1 MDGTA
6 QTRLEE
12 AWQQT
17 FDLLPDLIMILDD
30 QQRVVRVNRALAE
43 KVGRP
48 PQELLGQLCYQLIH
62 AADSP
67 PFFCPHSQ
75 MLRDNRQCM
84 AEVAEE
90 RLQGV
95 FQVSVIPVHHDDGSL
110 AGSVHVARDIGRQG
124 HSPQAADEALRN
136 RDQFLAMLSHELR
149 NPLGAILNAVQV
161 AQRVSPAQPQLAEI
175 LGLIERQARQM
186 GGLLNDLL
194 DVSRYV
200 FQKIEIRCQRV
211 DLVAIAQEA
220 VKVVRPQIDRGKY
233 TFDLDLRDGA
243 LIVMGDPVRLQQIL
257 VNLLHNAVK
266 YTPPGGC
273 IRLSLGRE
281 GSQSVLAVRDT
292 GVGIS
297 PDMLEKVFDPFVQAD
312 AARNPQEGGFGIGLT
327 LVRMLVDLHGGT
339 VTASS
344 DGLGRGSQFLVR
356 LPLAADS
363 PQPTD
368 GQSPPRPSPPALKVL
383 IVEDDADSREILRLL
398 LELEGHD
405 VRVAGNG
412 AAALDQIDREAV
424 DAAVIDIGLPGM
436 DGYEL
441 ARRIRARPPHRC
453 PRLLALTGYGQP
465 SDQAAVKEAGFDKHL
480 LKPCD
485 PAELSRTLAEPW

>member
-48 PQELLGQLCYQLIH
+48 PQELVGQPCYQLIH

-67 PFFCPHSQ
+67 PFFCPHSR
-75 MLRDNRQCM
+75 MLCENQPIT

-95 FQVSVIPVHHDDGSL
+95 FQVSVIPVHHDDGSP
-110 AGSVHVARDIGRQG
+110 AGSVHVARDIGRHG
-124 HSPQAADEALRN
+124 HSPEAADEALRN

-161 AQRVSPAQPQLAEI
+161 AQRVSPAQPQLVEI

-200 FQKIEIRCQRV
+200 FQKIEIRSQRV
-211 DLVAIAQEA
+211 DLAGVARES
-220 VKVVRPQIDRGKY
+220 VRVVRPQIERGNY
-233 TFDLDLRDGA
+233 TFDLDLRDDP
-243 LIVMGDPVRLQQIL
+243 LVVMGDPVRLQQIV

-281 GSQSVLAVRDT
+281 RCQSVLAVRDT

-297 PDMLEKVFDPFVQAD
+297 PDMLEKVFDPFVQAG
-312 AARNPQEGGFGIGLT
+312 AVGNHQEGGFGVGLT

-363 PQPTD
+363 PQPAD
-368 GQSPPRPSPPALKVL
+368 GQDPPRPPPPALKVL
-383 IVEDDADSREILRLL
+383 IVEDDDDSREMLRLL
-398 LELEGHD
+398 LELDGHD
-405 VRVAGNG
+405 VRVAGDG
-412 AAALDQIDREAV
+412 AAALDEIDRRAV
-424 DAAVIDIGLPGM
+424 DVAVIDIGLPGM

-441 ARRIRARPPHRC
+441 ARQIRARAPRRC
-453 PRLLALTGYGQP
+453 PRLVALTGYGQP
-465 SDQAAVKEAGFDKHL
+465 SDQAAVKEAGFDEHL

-485 PAELSRTLAEPW
+485 PAELSRILAS

>member
-1 MDGTA
+1 MDGST
-6 QTRLEE
+6 QTRLVE

-48 PQELLGQLCYQLIH
+48 PQELVGQPCYRLIH
-62 AADSP
+62 GADSP
-67 PFFCPHSQ
+67 PFFCPHWQ
-75 MLRDNRQCM
+75 MLRDNRPCT

-95 FQVSVIPVHHDDGSL
+95 FQVSVIPVHHDDGSP
-110 AGSVHVARDIGRQG
+110 AGSVHVARDISRHS

-136 RDQFLAMLSHELR
+136 RDRFLAVLSHELR

-161 AQRVSPAQPQLAEI
+161 AERIAPAQPQLAEI
-175 LGLIERQARQM
+175 LGLIQRQARQM

-194 DVSRYV
+194 DVSRFV
-200 FQKIEIRCQRV
+200 FQKIEIRRQRV
-211 DLVAIAQEA
+211 DLVAVAQEA
-220 VKVVRPQIDRGKY
+220 VKVVRPQIERGEQ
-233 TFDLDLRDGA
+233 TLDLDFRDGDPT
-243 LIVMGDPVRLQQIL
+243 VMGDPVRLQQIL

-281 GSQSVLAVRDT
+281 GSQAALAVQDT
-292 GVGIS
+292 GMGIS
-297 PDMLEKVFDPFVQAD
+297 QDMLEKVFDPFVQAH
-312 AARNPQEGGFGIGLT
+312 AVGNRQEGGFGIGLT

-344 DGLGRGSQFLVR
+344 EGLGRGSRFLVR

-363 PQPTD
+363 PRPSD
-368 GQSPPRPSPPALKVL
+368 GQGPPRPSTPALKVL
-383 IVEDDADSREILRLL
+383 IVEDDADSREMLQLL
-398 LELEGHD
+398 LELDGHD
-405 VRVAGNG
+405 VRVAGNV
-412 AAALDQIDREAV
+412 AAALDQIAREAV
-424 DAAVIDIGLPGM
+424 DAVVIDIGLPGM

-441 ARRIRARPPHRC
+441 ARQIRARPHHRC
-453 PRLLALTGYGQP
+453 PRLVALTGYGQP
-465 SDQAAVKEAGFDKHL
+465 SDQAAVKDAGFDKHL

-485 PAELSRTLAEPW
+485 PAELSRTLVL

>member
-6 QTRLEE
+6 PSRLEE

-17 FDLLPDLIMILDD
+17 FDLLPDLIMILDY

-48 PQELLGQLCYQLIH
+48 PQELVGRPCYQIIH
-62 AADSP
+62 GADSP
-67 PFFCPHSQ
+67 PFFCPHPR
-75 MLRDNRQCM
+75 MVCENRQFT

-95 FQVSVIPVHHDDGSL
+95 FQVSVIPVHHDDGSP
-110 AGSVHVARDIGRQG
+110 AGSVHVARDIGR
-124 HSPQAADEALRN
+124 HDRSSTTADEALRN

-161 AQRVSPAQPQLAEI
+161 AQRLSPVQPQLAEV

-186 GGLLNDLL
+186 SGLLGDLL

-200 FQKIEIRCQRV
+200 FQKIEIRHQRV
-211 DLVAIAQEA
+211 DLVAVAQEA
-220 VKVVRPQIDRGKY
+220 VKVVRPQIECGRY
-233 TFDLDLRDGA
+233 TFDLELRDNP
-243 LIVMGDPVRLQQIL
+243 LIVLGDPVRLQQIV

-266 YTPPGGC
+266 YTPAGGG
-273 IRLSLGRE
+273 IRLCLGRE
-281 GSQSVLAVRDT
+281 ANQSVLAVRDT

-312 AARNPQEGGFGIGLT
+312 VARNRQEGGFGVGLT

-339 VTASS
+339 VAASS

-356 LPLAADS
+356 LPLAADC
-363 PQPTD
+363 PQPSD
-368 GQSPPRPSPPALKVL
+368 SQSPPQPAPPALKVL
-383 IVEDDADSREILRLL
+383 IVEDDADSREMLRLL
-398 LELEGHD
+398 LELDGHD
-405 VRVAGNG
+405 VRVAGSG
-412 AAALDQIDREAV
+412 MEALDRINHEAV

-441 ARRIRARPPHRC
+441 ARQIRARPSHRC
-453 PRLLALTGYGQP
+453 PRLVALTGYGQP
-465 SDQAAVKEAGFDKHL
+465 SDQAAVKEAGFDTYL

-485 PAELSRTLAEPW
+485 PADLSRMLVEPR